1 MNKDVGIIVDS
12 TVYLSKDDLKE
23 HDIDVV
29 SLNVLEG
36 DNEYREVDITPDFI
50 FEQQEAGKKFTTAQP
65 SPESFKEAFEKKFKQ
80 GYKKLMVIVISKG
93 ISGTY
98 QSALLGRDAV
108 DRASDIHVFDTN
120 NAGFG
125 NELLALKLIELVQ
138 ANTSYEKIIEIMDQ
152 AIESAGLF
160 FTVEN
165 LFSLQRGGRLSK
177 TQALLGTVL
186 RVRPIIRL
194 NDEGKLK
201 LVHKERTQ
209 KKMLSYI
216 VKRMQEDIGDKKKLV
231 VRLVNQR
238 SEDSLAQLK
247 RLLEDVFKNVEITI
261 NNYIGPVFSIHI
273 GKKGFGVT
281 WYALD

>member
-1 MNKDVGIIVDS
+1 MNKDIGIIVDS
-12 TVYLSKDDLKE
+12 TVYLSEEVLKE

-36 DNEYREVDITPDFI
+36 ENEYKEVDITPDFV
-50 FEQQEAGKKFTTAQP
+50 FKQQEAGKKLTTAQP

-80 GYKKLMVIVISKG
+80 GYKKVLAIVISKG

-98 QSALLGRDAV
+98 QSALLGRDAT
-108 DRASDIHVFDTN
+108 DHTSDIHVFDTN

-125 NELLALKLIELVQ
+125 NELLALKLIELV
-138 ANTSYEKIIEIMDQ
+138 NNKNSYEDIIKDMNQVIDN
-152 AIESAGLF
+152 AGLF

-165 LFSLQRGGRLSK
+165 LFSLQRGGRLSR
-177 TQALLGTVL
+177 TQAFLGTVL
-186 RVRPIIRL
+186 RIRPIIRL

-209 KKMLSYI
+209 KKMLTYI
-216 VKRMQEDIGDKKKLV
+216 IKRIQEDIGDKKKV
-231 VRLVNQR
+231 FVRLVHQR
-238 SEDSLAQLK
+238 SEESQK
-247 RLLEDVFKNVEITI
+247 QMKQLLEDVFKDVEITV

>member
-36 DNEYREVDITPDFI
+36 DNEYKEVDITPDFI
-50 FEQQEAGKKFTTAQP
+50 FEQQQAGKKLTTAQP

>member
-36 DNEYREVDITPDFI
+36 DNEYKEVDITPDFI
-50 FEQQEAGKKFTTAQP
+50 FEQQQAGKKLTTAQP

-125 NELLALKLIELVQ
+125 TELLALKLIELVQ

-177 TQALLGTVL
+177 TQALLGTVF